1 MIGKSVKYRAPIS
14 PCILSNQAYT
24 TKRRNIM
31 NDAIFIS
38 LIISLMFAGVSA
50 LAYWMA
56 LPTLEQ
62 FDNKEN
68 FYKSLTKEDF

>member
-1 MIGKSVKYRAPIS
+1 
-14 PCILSNQAYT
+14 
-24 TKRRNIM
+24 M

-38 LIISLMFAGVSA
+38 LIISLIFAGVSA

-62 FDNKEN
+62 FDNKAE

>member
-1 MIGKSVKYRAPIS
+1 
-14 PCILSNQAYT
+14 
-24 TKRRNIM
+24 M

-38 LIISLMFAGVSA
+38 LIISLMFAGVSV

>member
-1 MIGKSVKYRAPIS
+1 
-14 PCILSNQAYT
+14 
-24 TKRRNIM
+24 M

-38 LIISLMFAGVSA
+38 LIISLMFTGISV

-56 LPTLEQ
+56 QPTLEQ